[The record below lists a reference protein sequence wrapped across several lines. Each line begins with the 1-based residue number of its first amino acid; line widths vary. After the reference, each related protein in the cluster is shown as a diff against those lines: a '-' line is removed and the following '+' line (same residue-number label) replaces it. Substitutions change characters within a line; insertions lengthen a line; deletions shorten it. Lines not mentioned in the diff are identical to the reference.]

1 VSSNDGGSAAVLLF
15 TIYHLR
21 PFAYSRI
28 TAYDL
33 HTVDPFTFKLLISIA
48 IVVIATIHGFGA
60 AWLAIW
66 MLFHPYHAVKLFGIT
81 VWPQGMI
88 PRHREKLA
96 ESIGNAVGN
105 ELVSQETVFDA
116 LFETSFFQSKVE
128 EFVGSYTNELLA
140 RVYPSF
146 IDALPTQARAPIL
159 DTISAL
165 QYRLAEYIATML
177 KSEETK
183 VAIATFV
190 DRQVDE
196 LLTRRVGDTLSEDV
210 FNQIVHFVQTR
221 FQYLSNAE
229 GLEQKISAFV
239 SGRIDDLARS
249 NATLAE
255 TFTPETVA
263 FIKERIDSQVPPIV
277 HHLADIATSQ
287 NTRKQ
292 IGALIKREVDDY
304 YEQLSLIKKI
314 FISRE
319 RIHREVDELVNK
331 TLPKRIEEYLR
342 GPAFEQEAEA
352 FLNATIDNVLARPLN
367 VLVGQIESEKFESIK
382 REIANRIIELIKSE
396 ELSVSVATYVEE
408 AIERFRPQT
417 LGAALQHVDPD
428 SVQTARQF
436 LTRSLIGLLSR
447 DDTARTINAILSS
460 QIERLLVA
468 PIGRL
473 GDHVSRNSME
483 RASRALVER
492 ITLAAR
498 ERLPTAI
505 AEFDV
510 GGLVRKKVSDY
521 PNEKL
526 EELVLSVAKH
536 HLKTIE
542 LFGAVIG
549 FFIGVGQAIYF
560 WLTYNPGP

>member
-1 VSSNDGGSAAVLLF
+1 MTATAPGFYYSPF
-15 TIYHLR
+15 TIYDSPVL
-21 PFAYSRI
+21 
-28 TAYDL
+28 
-33 HTVDPFTFKLLISIA
+33 DPFTFKLLISLA
-48 IVVIATIHGFGA
+48 IVVIATIHGYGA

-66 MLFHPYHAVKLFGIT
+66 MLFHPYKPAKVLGIT

-105 ELVSQETVFDA
+105 ELVSQQTVFDA
-116 LFETSFFQSKVE
+116 LFETSFFQRKVE
-128 EFVGSYTNELLA
+128 DFVNAHTQDLLGK
-140 RVYPSF
+140 VYPSF
-146 IDALPTQARAPIL
+146 IDALPSAARAPIL

-165 QYRLAEYIATML
+165 QYRLAEYIAAML
-177 KSEETK
+177 KSEETTA
-183 VAIATFV
+183 AIASFI

-196 LLTRRVGDTLSEDV
+196 LLQRRVGDTLSEDQ
-210 FNQIVHFVQTR
+210 FDKILLFVQRR
-221 FQYLSNAE
+221 FARLVNEE
-229 GLEQKISAFV
+229 GLEQKIGGFV
-239 SGRIDDLARS
+239 SGRLDDLARS

-287 NTRKQ
+287 NTRTQ

-304 YEQLSLIKKI
+304 YDQLSLIKKI

-331 TLPKRIEEYLR
+331 TLPTRIEEYLR

-367 VLVGQIESEKFESIK
+367 VLVGQIESARFDSIK
-382 REIANRIIELIKSE
+382 QEITKRLLELTRSAE
-396 ELSVSVATYVEE
+396 FSASVSTYVRE

-417 LGAALQHVDPD
+417 LGSALQQLDPD
-428 SVQTARQF
+428 SIRTAKEF
-436 LTRSLIGLLSR
+436 LTKSLVALLSR

-473 GDHVSRNSME
+473 GDHVSEHSMK
-483 RASRALVER
+483 RASAALVGR
-492 ITLAAR
+492 ITQTAR
-498 ERLPTAI
+498 EGLPKAI

-521 PNEKL
+521 PIEKL
-526 EELVLSVAKH
+526 EALVLSVASH

-542 LFGAVIG
+542 LFGAAIG
-549 FFIGVGQAIYF
+549 FFIGLLQVIYF
-560 WLTYNPGP
+560 WLTYHPGR